1 MKRAAGSRTRRRPR
15 RVSVVLTDEEYAR
28 MTQMARA
35 RERSMSWLG
44 RYAVR
49 RLLDEYEGGQ
59 LPLQLDIPER

>member
-1 MKRAAGSRTRRRPR
+1 M
-15 RVSVVLTDEEYAR
+15 VLTDEEYAR

>member
-1 MKRAAGSRTRRRPR
+1 LKRAAGSRTRRRPR